1 MLSFTGIYKKVLTN
15 LLEEQI
21 IREERSRG
29 NLISLSIR
37 EVITEK
43 LNDTEI
49 SVKTIAKIPSVQ
61 RFFYNRNRQGLLEM
75 LEESY
80 SQVSKEVKQFQ
91 FHLPDSTSFLRL
103 HKPEKFGD
111 SLADFRFT
119 VNKANEEKTIVK
131 GIEQGVAGYGMR
143 VVVPVSYNGNH
154 IGTVEYGFS
163 FGEVFLEKIKKMYGG
178 DLTIYP
184 LATEPDP
191 IASTLE
197 SNPIDN
203 TVHNLSV
210 LKENKT
216 EVIQKGNYLILNVP
230 FLDYEG
236 NVAGFIQFIE
246 DRSAAVQQIQSTR
259 NITFAIGAFSVLI
272 ISLILYLIVKKAL
285 KPLDTLRDLSKKVG
299 QGDLSNSIEVKSKDE
314 IGNISQNFNEM
325 IETLKVLLAD
335 LKSIILS
342 VENESES
349 LAATSEETA
358 ASSLEVMRA
367 VEEIAQGAT
376 QQANDTQEAAM
387 VTSSL
392 NDMFKKLME
401 NTSEMLNSAND
412 INDEK
417 NISLKSIHELKEKT
431 DKNNESTEEISSAIH
446 SLKDKSENISD
457 ILETISSIAEQTNLL
472 ALNASIE
479 AARAG
484 EHGKGFA
491 VVADEIRKLAEESSK
506 SADEINTIIADI
518 QSETKKTVGIMDI
531 LKERSLEQNRS
542 VDSVFESID
551 SISQSIDSISN
562 AIETTGKYI
571 DEMDN
576 KNVDVVEAIESIS
589 SISEES
595 AAGTEEV
602 TASMDQQS
610 EAVEN
615 VAKAAE
621 QLRSLAY
628 DLNQKISKFNL

>member
-1 MLSFTGIYKKVLTN
+1 MSLKVKISGIISALLIIIVLVTAFSITN

-61 RFFYNRNRQGLLEM
+61 RLFYNRDRQGLLEM

-119 VNKANEEKTIVK
+119 VNKGNEEETIVK

-163 FGEVFLEKIKKMYGG
+163 FGEVFLEKVKKMYGG

-272 ISLILYLIVKKAL
+272 ISLILYLFVKKAL
-285 KPLDTLRDLSKKVG
+285 NPLDTLRD
-299 QGDLSNSIEVKSKDE
+299 
-314 IGNISQNFNEM
+314 
-325 IETLKVLLAD
+325 
-335 LKSIILS
+335 
-342 VENESES
+342 
-349 LAATSEETA
+349 
-358 ASSLEVMRA
+358 
-367 VEEIAQGAT
+367 
-376 QQANDTQEAAM
+376 
-387 VTSSL
+387 
-392 NDMFKKLME
+392 
-401 NTSEMLNSAND
+401 
-412 INDEK
+412 
-417 NISLKSIHELKEKT
+417 
-431 DKNNESTEEISSAIH
+431 
-446 SLKDKSENISD
+446 
-457 ILETISSIAEQTNLL
+457 
-472 ALNASIE
+472 
-479 AARAG
+479 
-484 EHGKGFA
+484 
-491 VVADEIRKLAEESSK
+491 
-506 SADEINTIIADI
+506 
-518 QSETKKTVGIMDI
+518 
-531 LKERSLEQNRS
+531 
-542 VDSVFESID
+542 
-551 SISQSIDSISN
+551 
-562 AIETTGKYI
+562 
-571 DEMDN
+571 
-576 KNVDVVEAIESIS
+576 
-589 SISEES
+589 
-595 AAGTEEV
+595 
-602 TASMDQQS
+602 
-610 EAVEN
+610 
-615 VAKAAE
+615 
-621 QLRSLAY
+621 
-628 DLNQKISKFNL
+628 